1 MTMDTI
7 GGSRTATWD
16 EILQGPSAQPAP
28 APYPPAQP
36 VPASYLPPQPSAQLP
51 SAQPSAQLPPA
62 QPSAQLPPT
71 QMPPAVQ
78 WAPPPAPQES
88 HIAPAPQSP
97 QAPQAPQA
105 PQKDE
110 PSLWAYLRVSLSVTF
125 LVALLAL
132 AAAVIVVPAATG
144 SRPLT
149 VLTSSMEPTLPPGT
163 LLVVSP
169 VEPEDI
175 RIGDVVTYQIR
186 SGDPTVVTHRVI
198 AVSKSAGGEYAF
210 TFKGDNN
217 AQPDPDQIREVQIE
231 GRLWYSVP
239 YIGWVNTWVNGE
251 ARSYVVPVLAGGL
264 FAFALWMV
272 VSGLRDNVRRRRRVA
287 ATGKASGRRRAGT
300 PV

>member
-36 VPASYLPPQPSAQLP
+36 VPASYLPPQPST
-51 SAQPSAQLPPA
+51 QLPPA
-62 QPSAQLPPT
+62 QL
-71 QMPPAVQ
+71 PPAVQ

-88 HIAPAPQSP
+88 HIAPAPQS
-97 QAPQAPQA
+97 PQAPQA